1 MDTEEVVHKKPPL
14 GLVPRFIIVEK
25 RTAEI
30 LEAMQRYV
38 AEGYKVPEE
47 WRDELEELLNEPHW
61 KTIEG
66 VEDANKK
73 KRR

>member
-1 MDTEEVVHKKPPL
+1 MDTEEVVYKKPPL
-14 GLVPRFIIVEK
+14 GLVPRFVVVE
-25 RTAEI
+25 RRAAEI
-30 LEAMQRYV
+30 LL
-38 AEGYKVPEE
+38 
-47 WRDELEELLNEPHW
+47 DEPHW